1 MDTLLQQLKLNQR
14 FPDVDFTTAPYRDDD
29 GTVVIPVTWQFGPS
43 AMTVAEH
50 IRTHGLP
57 VQVKG
62 EHILEIRLP
71 ASAVKNAR
79 PGASSQ
85 GSPPRPK
92 GSGKG
97 NPSRPS
103 GRPDEPRPRYRRTPP
118 PRPQPNRPAGAAQ
131 NAGVRSF
138 GAQGLWSISDL
149 EIIRTISS
157 RWASSLQSRTVVMY
171 YAVGMTL
178 LTLAT
183 GYMAWALDI
192 HPSLVFGRHLA
203 DELLDT
209 NTWLNPNVLATVI
222 FLLSITPNLLEFFA
236 SGLAVFGNVIVDIA
250 IKAALAFDAATDS
263 PAAYAIAEGTVNFF
277 TQEQSGFLYHTMVVL
292 VSIPVLFFN
301 TVVVEILFLS
311 FLTTTVLL
319 FIRYFQLPKHA

>member
-14 FPDVDFTTAPYRDDD
+14 FPNVDFTTAPYRDDD

-50 IRTHGLP
+50 IRAHGLP
-57 VQVKG
+57 VKIKG

-85 GSPPRPK
+85 GSPPHSK

-118 PRPQPNRPAGAAQ
+118 PRPQQ

-171 YAVGMTL
+171 YAVGMAL